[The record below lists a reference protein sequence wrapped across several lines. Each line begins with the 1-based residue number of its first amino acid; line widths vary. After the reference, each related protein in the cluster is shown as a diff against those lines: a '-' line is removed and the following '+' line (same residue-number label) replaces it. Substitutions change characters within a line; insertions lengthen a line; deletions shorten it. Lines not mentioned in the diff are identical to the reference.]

1 MAKTPRRTYRSDDG
15 TDWRIDVRNPGSSNA
30 LVVFT
35 HPDPQRSRQSRYA
48 HYIWKGPES
57 QDVSGRIDPA
67 AVLALLDDAAL
78 AQLFRRSIALAGRPT
93 IAGQPI

>member
-1 MAKTPRRTYRSDDG
+1 MAKMRRTYRSEDG
-15 TDWRIDVRNPGSSNA
+15 TDWRIDVRNPGASNA

-57 QDVSGRIDPA
+57 LDVSRRIDPA

-78 AQLFRRSIALAGRPT
+78 SNLFRQSIALAGRPT
-93 IAGQPI
+93 IAGVPL